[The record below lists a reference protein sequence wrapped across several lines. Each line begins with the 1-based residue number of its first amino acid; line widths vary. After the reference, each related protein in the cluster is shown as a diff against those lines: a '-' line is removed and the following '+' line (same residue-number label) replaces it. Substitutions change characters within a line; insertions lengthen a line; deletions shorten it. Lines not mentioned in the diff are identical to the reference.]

1 MELRGIVTCPKCG
14 KRYHRALYDFDY
26 IMCTESGCGQV
37 FIKCTGQPWPKNS
50 EPAESPATD
59 RQQLK
64 AAIALVRDAA
74 HLYLTDSVECT
85 DFINDLETI
94 EQRAAV

>member
-1 MELRGIVTCPKCG
+1 MELRGIVTCPKCS

-59 RQQLK
+59 RQQLN
-64 AAIALVRDAA
+64 AAIALVRDAGDRYIRPDDQFMSYG
-74 HLYLTDSVECT
+74 LFLT
-85 DFINDLETI
+85 TI
-94 EQRAAV
+94 EQRAAI